1 MISANTIEEINDQL
15 ISLTTMLLNWVNSNG
30 LVLNLDKTKYMI
42 FSRSKVDL
50 PRPLIISNTP
60 IERKTEARF
69 LGVIMDESL
78 NWSSHVKTVRSKM
91 SRYVG
96 IMYKIKKFLPLKVRL
111 QIYHSFVQSHIN
123 FCSLVWGFSSKS
135 NIEAIFTKQ
144 KIGMRAVIPG
154 FINYKFKD
162 GKIPGHTKAAFSE
175 YQILT
180 IHNLI
185 ALNAFMFIHKV
196 RNFPNLLPLSMRNTI
211 SEESPDY
218 GTINEDNCHHWLE
231 EHNNCIYRNSLFF
244 KGPLLYVSDDIYEK
258 LSPKSLNSLN
268 AYKFKLRKVLLDVQ
282 SSGNQTE
289 WQSENFLLHNIK
301 GLRKS
306 ERNTVTVNYT
316 E

>member
-1 MISANTIEEINDQL
+1 M
-15 ISLTTMLLNWVNSNG
+15 
-30 LVLNLDKTKYMI
+30 
-42 FSRSKVDL
+42 
-50 PRPLIISNTP
+50 
-60 IERKTEARF
+60 
-69 LGVIMDESL
+69 
-78 NWSSHVKTVRSKM
+78 
-91 SRYVG
+91 
-96 IMYKIKKFLPLKVRL
+96 
-111 QIYHSFVQSHIN
+111 
-123 FCSLVWGFSSKS
+123 WGFSSKS

-162 GKIPGHTKAAFSE
+162 GKTPGHTKAAFSE

-218 GTINEDNCHHWLE
+218 GSLNEDNCKHWLE
-231 EHNNCIYRNSLFF
+231 EYNNCIYRNSLFF

-258 LSPKSLNSLN
+258 LCPKSLDSLN
-268 AYKFKLRKVLLDVQ
+268 AYKIKLKKVLLDVQ

-289 WQSENFLLHNIK
+289 WQGENFLLHNIK

-306 ERNTVTVNYT
+306 ERNIETVNYT
-316 E
+316 EYY

>member
-1 MISANTIEEINDQL
+1 
-15 ISLTTMLLNWVNSNG
+15 
-30 LVLNLDKTKYMI
+30 
-42 FSRSKVDL
+42 
-50 PRPLIISNTP
+50 
-60 IERKTEARF
+60 
-69 LGVIMDESL
+69 
-78 NWSSHVKTVRSKM
+78 M

-96 IMYKIKKFLPLKVRL
+96 IMYKIKKFLPLKIRL

-162 GKIPGHTKAAFSE
+162 GKTPGHTKAAFSE

-196 RNFPNLLPLSMRNTI
+196 RTFPNLLPLSMRNTI

-218 GTINEDNCHHWLE
+218 GTINEDNCQHWLE
-231 EHNNCIYRNSLFF
+231 EYNNCIYRNSLFF

-258 LSPKSLNSLN
+258 LCPKSLNSLN
-268 AYKFKLRKVLLDVQ
+268 AYKIKLK
-282 SSGNQTE
+282 
-289 WQSENFLLHNIK
+289 NF
-301 GLRKS
+301 S
-306 ERNTVTVNYT
+306 
-316 E
+316 